1 MSDDNIILFPT
12 DRIKNKQQT
21 GTKNTKFQKQIEKE
35 QTQKFVESAVDD
47 IAMKLLHNFVD
58 LAMKTNTDVF
68 TRDFSYLVD
77 VLRATIKRDFGL
89 NHIVHKITDNTVELI
104 HDNAGNTRARID
116 YSNINREFK
125 AVGGRLGNTPIMVL
139 STGIGTDNID
149 IVLNELSLLIN
160 FDMTTRE
167 PLEYQKSIRLIRL
180 GTS

>member
-1 MSDDNIILFPT
+1 VSDDNVILFPT
-12 DRIKNKQQT
+12 DRIKNSKQT

-58 LAMKTNTDVF
+58 LAMKTNTETF

-116 YSNINREFK
+116 YSNINK
-125 AVGGRLGNTPIMVL
+125 
-139 STGIGTDNID
+139 ID
-149 IVLNELSLLIN
+149 FRPKV
-160 FDMTTRE
+160 DRTKE
-167 PLEYQKSIRLIRL
+167 PLSEEVKDELTGVDFIPDFDPNDNDN
-180 GTS
+180 

>member
-1 MSDDNIILFPT
+1 MSDDNVILFPT
-12 DRIKNKQQT
+12 DRIKNSKQT
-21 GTKNTKFQKQIEKE
+21 GTRNTKFQQKIEKE

-58 LAMKTNTDVF
+58 LAMKTNTETF

-116 YSNINREFK
+116 YSNIN
-125 AVGGRLGNTPIMVL
+125 
-139 STGIGTDNID
+139 NID
-149 IVLNELSLLIN
+149 
-160 FDMTTRE
+160 FRPKTDRTKE
-167 PLEYQKSIRLIRL
+167 PLSEEVKDELTGVDFIPDFDPSDNDN
-180 GTS
+180 